1 MAKNQL
7 LVAAAPLALIAAS
20 VPAQAPA
27 QNPAQAPAQN
37 TARGPSAQVPDLSKV
52 ALIPRSTLFG
62 NPVRAAGQISPDG
75 KQFAFAAPLDGVM
88 NLWVAPIGNIAA
100 AKSLT
105 AEKKRPIRQYFWA
118 PDSSQLLFVNDIGGD
133 ENFLLYG
140 VNIATGKT
148 SSLTP
153 FTKTRVQI
161 VQVSNLVKDRI
172 LVGINNRDAK
182 WHDVH
187 SLDLKSGKLTPV
199 MMNMGSYSGF
209 LADRNLTLRAASK
222 SRADGGSEY
231 FRINGGKVDAEA
243 FEQVGLDDSLSTAPA
258 GYTSDG
264 KTLYWIDS
272 RDRKTAA
279 LIAQDVASGKRTVVG
294 TDPRADIGGFLADP
308 RTGRALAYG
317 VNYLRTEWKALDAG
331 VGRDIAFL
339 EAKLK
344 GDINVTSTTTD
355 NGKWTV
361 AVDPVTSPSSVWLL
375 DRKTRALTKLYT
387 PRPALEGMPLAA
399 MYPVEIR
406 SRDGLTLPSYLTL
419 PPGADA
425 NGDGK
430 ADRPVPMVLYVH
442 GGPWARDGYG
452 YNTAHQ
458 LLANRGYAVLS
469 VNFRGSTG
477 FGKDFVTASNL
488 EWGRKMHDDLLD
500 GTDWAV
506 AQGVTTADKVAIM
519 GGSYGG
525 YATLAGVTMT
535 PDKFACGVDIVGPSN
550 LETLLKTIP
559 PYWEAGKV
567 QFYKRMGDPN
577 TAEGLA
583 LLKERSPL
591 YLADKIKVPL
601 LIGQGANDPRVNV
614 AESEQIVNAMKTR
627 NIPVTYVV
635 FPDEG
640 HGFAR
645 PTNNLA
651 FFGITEQFLGKCLGG
666 RAEAL
671 GEDVRKSTAKVE
683 QGAALVPQ
691 LAEAVMK

>member
-1 MAKNQL
+1 MPLTPIRL
-7 LVAAAPLALIAAS
+7 LVATAPLALAAS
-20 VPAQAPA
+20 IPAQSQPAPSTSAQAP
-27 QNPAQAPAQN
+27 
-37 TARGPSAQVPDLSKV
+37 DLSRV
-52 ALIPRSTLFG
+52 ALIPRASLFG
-62 NPVRAAGQISPDG
+62 NPVRAGGQISPDG
-75 KQFAFAAPLDGVM
+75 RQFAFIAPRDGVM
-88 NLWVAPIGNIAA
+88 NLWVAPIGDVAA
-100 AKSLT
+100 ARPLT
-105 AEKKRPIRQYFWA
+105 AEKVRPIRQYFWS
-118 PDSSQLLFVNDIGGD
+118 PDSKQLLFINDKGGD

-140 VNIATGKT
+140 VATATGET
-148 SSLTP
+148 RSLTP
-153 FTKTRVQI
+153 FTKTRVQVI
-161 VQVSNLVKDRI
+161 QVSPLVTDRI
-172 LVGINNRDAK
+172 LVAVNNRDPK
-182 WHDVH
+182 WHDVY
-187 SLDLKSGKLTPV
+187 SLDLASGKLTPLLT
-199 MMNMGSYSGF
+199 NKGDYSGF
-209 LADRNLTLRAASK
+209 LADQNLVLRAATK
-222 SRADGGSEY
+222 SRDDGGSDY
-231 FRINGGKVDAEA
+231 YRIVDNKVEAAA

-258 GYTSDG
+258 GYTADG

-279 LIAQDVASGKRTVVG
+279 LVAQDVASGKRTVIG
-294 TDPRADIGGFLADP
+294 EDARADIGSVIADP
-308 RTGRALAYG
+308 QTGKVLAYD
-317 VNYLRTEWKALDAG
+317 VNYLRSEWKPLDAA
-331 VGRDIAFL
+331 VGSDIKFL
-339 EAKLK
+339 EGKLK
-344 GDINVTSTTTD
+344 GDINVTSATTD
-355 NGKWTV
+355 NSKWTV
-361 AVDPVTSPSSVWLL
+361 AVDPVTAPSSVWLY
-375 DRKTRALTKLYT
+375 DRKTKALTKLYT

-399 MYPVEIR
+399 MHPIEIK

-419 PPGADA
+419 PPGSDA

-430 ADRPVPMVLYVH
+430 ADRPVPMVLLVH
-442 GGPWARDGYG
+442 GGPWGRDDYG
-452 YNTAHQ
+452 YNNIHQ
-458 LLANRGYAVLS
+458 LLANRGYAVMS

-500 GTDWAV
+500 ATDWAV

-559 PYWEAGKV
+559 AYWEAIRV
-567 QFYKRMGDPN
+567 QFYKRMGDPT

-614 AESEQIVNAMKTR
+614 AESEQIVNAMKSR

-645 PTNNLA
+645 PANNLA

-671 GEDVRKSTAKVE
+671 GDDVRKSTAKVE
-683 QGAALVPQ
+683 EGAALVPQ
-691 LAEAVMK
+691 LAVANRR

>member
-1 MAKNQL
+1 
-7 LVAAAPLALIAAS
+7 
-20 VPAQAPA
+20 
-27 QNPAQAPAQN
+27 
-37 TARGPSAQVPDLSKV
+37 
-52 ALIPRSTLFG
+52 
-62 NPVRAAGQISPDG
+62 
-75 KQFAFAAPLDGVM
+75 
-88 NLWVAPIGNIAA
+88 
-100 AKSLT
+100 
-105 AEKKRPIRQYFWA
+105 
-118 PDSSQLLFVNDIGGD
+118 
-133 ENFLLYG
+133 
-140 VNIATGKT
+140 
-148 SSLTP
+148 
-153 FTKTRVQI
+153 
-161 VQVSNLVKDRI
+161 
-172 LVGINNRDAK
+172 
-182 WHDVH
+182 
-187 SLDLKSGKLTPV
+187 
-199 MMNMGSYSGF
+199 
-209 LADRNLTLRAASK
+209 
-222 SRADGGSEY
+222 
-231 FRINGGKVDAEA
+231 
-243 FEQVGLDDSLSTAPA
+243 
-258 GYTSDG
+258 
-264 KTLYWIDS
+264 
-272 RDRKTAA
+272 
-279 LIAQDVASGKRTVVG
+279 
-294 TDPRADIGGFLADP
+294 
-308 RTGRALAYG
+308 
-317 VNYLRTEWKALDAG
+317 
-331 VGRDIAFL
+331 
-339 EAKLK
+339 LK

-355 NGKWTV
+355 NMKWTV
-361 AVDPVTSPSSVWLL
+361 AVDPVTAPSSVWLF

-399 MYPVEIR
+399 MHPVEIK

-425 NGDGK
+425 DHDGK

-469 VNFRGSTG
+469 VNYRGSTG

-488 EWGRKMHDDLLD
+488 QWGRKMHDDLLD
-500 GTDWAV
+500 ATDWAV
-506 AQGVTTADKVAIM
+506 AQGVTTPDKVAIM

-567 QFYKRMGDPN
+567 QFYKRMGDPT
-577 TAEGLA
+577 TAEGRA

-591 YLADKIKVPL
+591 FLADKIKVPL

-614 AESEQIVNAMKTR
+614 AESEQIVNAMKAR

-645 PTNNLA
+645 PANNLA

-671 GEDVRKSTAKVE
+671 GDDIRKSTAKVE
-683 QGAALVPQ
+683 QGAELVPG
-691 LAEAVMK
+691 LASDMER